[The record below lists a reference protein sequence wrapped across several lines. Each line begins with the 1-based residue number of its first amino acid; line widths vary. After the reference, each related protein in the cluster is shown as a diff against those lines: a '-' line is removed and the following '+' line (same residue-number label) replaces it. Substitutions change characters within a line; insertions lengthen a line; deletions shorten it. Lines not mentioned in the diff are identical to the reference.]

1 MKLTL
6 ISVSEP
12 NIYPQSFR
20 RFVHTANLVLPVL
33 ASLTPAGINVKMI
46 DEAVYVKRPDYQ
58 KLETDLAA
66 LSVRTSCAN
75 RAYEISDLLRSRGI
89 KTVLGGVHPTVLPE
103 ESKKHADAVVI
114 GEAEPVWS
122 EVIKDFRHHRLKS
135 FYKGQV
141 PPDLKNLPIPK
152 RNLLQFP
159 NRALISFSTVQTSRG
174 CPHNCSYCSVTR
186 VYGGKYRKRPVA
198 EIIKELNMLKN
209 SKHLV
214 PNLFSSCQD
223 WLFFFLDDNLFTD
236 SRYVKEL
243 LRKLQPLK
251 KKWYSQAPIS
261 VAKDMEL
268 LKLAKL
274 AGCLILA
281 IGFESVVRDSLTQ
294 VNKTFNN
301 PDFYYD
307 AVKRIHGAG
316 IMVGASFVLGFDEDD
331 ASVFERTLRF
341 TMQSGVDLASF
352 HILTPYPGTPF
363 FRQVVK
369 ENRLLV
375 PFGNW
380 QKFDTQHVVF
390 RPKNMDPEQLQ
401 EGFNWLWRKF
411 SSLKSIRQRAKF
423 TPNTLFFWP
432 LNLFQNALF
441 TSSLVKL
448 KSIAQ

>member
-1 MKLTL
+1 MHLTL

-33 ASLTPAGINVKMI
+33 ASLTPPGVNIKMI

-58 KLETDLAA
+58 DLKTDLAA

-75 RAYEISDLLRSRGI
+75 RAYEISDRLRSRGI

-122 EVIKDFRHHRLKS
+122 EVIGDFRHNCLKS
-135 FYKGQV
+135 FYKGQA
-141 PPDLKNLPIPK
+141 PPDLKNLLIPERK
-152 RNLLQFP
+152 LLQFP
-159 NRALISFSTVQTSRG
+159 NRALISFSTLQTSRG
-174 CPHNCSYCSVTR
+174 CPHNCSYCSVAR

-198 EIIKELNMLKN
+198 EIIKELHMLKN
-209 SKHLV
+209 SNHFYPK
-214 PNLFSSCQD
+214 LFSACQD
-223 WLFFFLDDNLFTD
+223 WLFFFLDDNLFSD
-236 SRYVKEL
+236 KRYAKEL
-243 LRKLQPLK
+243 LRNLQPLK

-261 VAKDMEL
+261 IAKDMEL
-268 LKLAKL
+268 LELAKL
-274 AGCLILA
+274 AGCLIFA

-294 VNKTFNN
+294 VNKKFNN
-301 PDFYYD
+301 PDFYYE
-307 AVKRIHGAG
+307 AVERIHRAG

-331 ASVFERTLRF
+331 TSVFEKTLRF
-341 TMQSGVDLASF
+341 AMQAGVDLASF

-363 FRQVVK
+363 YDQIVK

-375 PFGNW
+375 PVGSW

-390 RPKNMDPEQLQ
+390 RPKKMAPQELQ
-401 EGFNWLWRKF
+401 QGFNWLWRQF
-411 SSLKSIRQRAKF
+411 TSLKSIRRRAKF
-423 TPNTLFFWP
+423 TPHPLFFWP

-441 TSSLVKL
+441 NASLVKL
-448 KSIAQ
+448 KSISQ

>member
-12 NIYPQSFR
+12 NIYPQAFR

-33 ASLTPAGINVKMI
+33 ASLTPPGVNIKMI

-75 RAYEISDLLRSRGI
+75 RAYQISDQLRSRGI
-89 KTVLGGVHPTVLPE
+89 KTVLGGIHPTVLPE
-103 ESKKHADAVVI
+103 EGKKHADAVVI

-122 EVIKDFRHHRLKS
+122 EVIKDFRHNRLKS
-135 FYKGQV
+135 FYKGKV
-141 PPDLKNLPIPK
+141 PPDLSNLSIPK
-152 RNLLQFP
+152 RDLLQFP
-159 NRALISFSTVQTSRG
+159 NRALISFSTIQTSRG
-174 CPHNCSYCSVTR
+174 CPHNCAYCSVTG

-198 EIIKELNMLKN
+198 EIIKELHMLKN
-209 SKHLV
+209 SKLLF
-214 PNLFSSCQD
+214 PKLFSSCQD
-223 WLFFFLDDNLFTD
+223 WLFFFLDDNLFAHR
-236 SRYVKEL
+236 RYAKEL

-274 AGCLILA
+274 AGCLIFA
-281 IGFESVVRDSLTQ
+281 IGFESVVRDSVRQ
-294 VNKTFNN
+294 ANKTFNN
-301 PDFYYD
+301 PDFYCE
-307 AVKRIHGAG
+307 AVERIHRAG

-331 ASVFERTLRF
+331 ATVFERTLRF
-341 TMQSGVDLASF
+341 AIQSGVDFASF

-363 FRQVVK
+363 FNQIVE

-375 PFGNW
+375 PLGNW
-380 QKFDTQHVVF
+380 HKFDTQHVVF
-390 RPKNMDPEQLQ
+390 RPKNMDPEELQ
-401 EGFNWLWRKF
+401 KGFNWLWRKF
-411 SSLKSIRQRAKF
+411 SSLKSIRLRAKL
-423 TPNTLFFWP
+423 TPNALFFWP
-432 LNLFQNALF
+432 FNLFQNALF